1 MEGAVEG
8 AVEGSGAESV
18 TCGPL
23 IISPLPHFGQVT
35 FLPAMEALDRR
46 LAPQGQRNC
55 TLINKP
61 LRLSSKGWIHNP

>member
-1 MEGAVEG
+1 MEGAVG
-8 AVEGSGAESV
+8 GSGAESV
-18 TCGPL
+18 ACGPL

-55 TLINKP
+55 TLMK
-61 LRLSSKGWIHNP
+61 NP

>member
-1 MEGAVEG
+1 MEV

-18 TCGPL
+18 ACGPL

-55 TLINKP
+55 TLMK
-61 LRLSSKGWIHNP
+61 NP

>member
-1 MEGAVEG
+1 MEG

-23 IISPLPHFGQVT
+23 IISPLTHFGQVT
-35 FLPAMEALDRR
+35 FLPAMDALDRR

-55 TLINKP
+55 TLMK
-61 LRLSSKGWIHNP
+61 NP